1 MAHYVYI
8 LRSVRSGRLYV
19 GTTDNVERRFDEH
32 NRGACRSTKPWRP
45 WDLMH
50 VERHPDSGA
59 ARRREWRLKCTPA
72 GGKEKRRLA
81 DQ

>member
-8 LRSVRSGRLYV
+8 LRSLRTGRLYV
-19 GTTDNVERRFDEH
+19 GTTDDVTRRVDEH
-32 NRGACRSTKPWRP
+32 NRGASRGTKPWRP
-45 WDLMH
+45 WQL
-50 VERHPDSGA
+50 VYAERHSDAGA

-81 DQ
+81 GH